1 MSAHGHNSISNCVRA
16 ARNGSEEASLFT
28 ELIHEPAPLK
38 AKEQLLLQSL
48 RAKGPHLQRKA
59 AKAVAPR
66 AAPAP
71 APAATQEA
79 PRRVAPVAAKVF
91 ASKAERRHGSTC
103 SLGTARA
110 RLLCLLR
117 AHPTALGG
125 AGTPGARPV
134 NWARVRV
141 PSHCLRCA
149 GPPPP
154 TPSIPPPWL
163 SRSGVGPR
171 SRREHPRRPGRREEA
186 RRRRAKPRARRSS
199 PASVRPRPAA
209 SALPT
214 CSQPP
219 RTPNPDPNPLP

>member
-1 MSAHGHNSISNCVRA
+1 MYSDTIDICFRLGIVCVSFTPQLLELAPSRTSVQGWAMSAHGHNSISNCVRA

-91 ASKAERRHGSTC
+91 ASKAERRHGQ
-103 SLGTARA
+103 RA
-110 RLLCLLR
+110 
-117 AHPTALGG
+117 A
-125 AGTPGARPV
+125 
-134 NWARVRV
+134 WAPPRV
-141 PSHCLRCA
+141 PVPPHGASGGSGRCRH
-149 GPPPP
+149 
-154 TPSIPPPWL
+154 SQ
-163 SRSGVGPR
+163 
-171 SRREHPRRPGRREEA
+171 EEA
-186 RRRRAKPRARRSS
+186 G
-199 PASVRPRPAA
+199 
-209 SALPT
+209 
-214 CSQPP
+214 QPG
-219 RTPNPDPNPLP
+219 

>member
-125 AGTPGARPV
+125 AGTPRERPV

-154 TPSIPPPWL
+154 TPSIPPPPA
-163 SRSGVGPR
+163 VQ
-171 SRREHPRRPGRREEA
+171 E
-186 RRRRAKPRARRSS
+186 RRRAKKQARAPSTAREEGGGEEAPSEAKSKKVKSS
-199 PASVRPRPAA
+199 LRQAAPSGFGSPNVQPA
-209 SALPT
+209 
-214 CSQPP
+214 
-219 RTPNPDPNPLP
+219 TPNP